1 MVKIMS
7 ILLPTKVI
15 GRFHVAVQPGDVQ
28 KWVSPDAIPV
38 AFGGEKIVED
48 ADIPETGCN
57 APKELTKEDFRV
69 GNSKIDESCG
79 FAERWPNLGTLRH

>member
-1 MVKIMS
+1 MS

-69 GNSKIDESCG
+69 GI
-79 FAERWPNLGTLRH
+79 F